1 MNLNYIKEYLE
12 VRKESIT
19 KEDIEVLLQEINAY
33 QETEGSFTDIARIM
47 RVVTEYNISFLTL
60 VEAYEAYPKGDI
72 KLLPKRAEK
81 VREILC
87 VLSSLHTYLVL
98 SLNMVKES
106 TYNMKGIRTYMSELS
121 EKKEHFKSEKITW
134 ATILRSLT
142 QEMSF
147 TQEMRRMDIE
157 DQVGYIRYKREEANG

>member
-1 MNLNYIKEYLE
+1 MNLNYIKEYLNI
-12 VRKESIT
+12 RKDTIT
-19 KEDIEVLLQEINAY
+19 SQDIEALIKEIEDY
-33 QETEGSFTDIARIM
+33 QATEGTFTDIAKIM
-47 RVVTEYNISFLTL
+47 RVVNEYNLTFLTL

-106 TYNMKGIRTYMSELS
+106 TYNMKGIRTYMSELG
-121 EKKEHFKSEKITW
+121 EKKEHFKSEKMTW

-157 DQVGYIRYKREEANG
+157 DKVGYIKYKG

>member
-1 MNLNYIKEYLE
+1 MNLNYIKEYFN
-12 VRKESIT
+12 VRKDTIT
-19 KEDIEVLLQEINAY
+19 SQDVEAFIKEIEDY
-33 QETEGSFTDIARIM
+33 QATEGTFTDIAMIM
-47 RVVTEYNISFLTL
+47 RVVYEYNLTFLTL

-106 TYNMKGIRTYMSELS
+106 TYNMKGIRTYMSELG
-121 EKKEHFKSEKITW
+121 EKKEHFKSEKMTW

-147 TQEMRRMDIE
+147 TQEMRKMDIE
-157 DQVGYIRYKREEANG
+157 DKVGYVKY

>member
-12 VRKESIT
+12 VRRDNITSADIDNLLKEI
-19 KEDIEVLLQEINAY
+19 EDY
-33 QETEGSFTDIARIM
+33 QATEGTFNDIAKIM
-47 RVVTEYNISFLTL
+47 RVVNEYNLTFLTL

-81 VREILC
+81 AREILC

-106 TYNMKGIRTYMSELS
+106 TYNMKGIRTYMSELG
-121 EKKEHFKSEKITW
+121 EKKEHFKSEKVTW

-147 TQEMRRMDIE
+147 TQEMRKMDIE
-157 DQVGYIRYKREEANG
+157 DKVGYLKYKG

>member
-19 KEDIEVLLQEINAY
+19 QGDIEALIEEIEAY
-33 QETEGSFTDIARIM
+33 QSTEGTFNDIVKIM
-47 RVVTEYNISFLTL
+47 KIVNEYNLTFLTL

-98 SLNMVKES
+98 SVNMVKES
-106 TYNMKGIRTYMSELS
+106 TYNMKGIRTYMTELA
-121 EKKEHFKSEKITW
+121 EKKEHFKSEKVTW

-147 TQEMRRMDIE
+147 TQEMRKMDIE
-157 DQVGYIRYKREEANG
+157 DKVGYIKYKEQNGR

>member
-12 VRKESIT
+12 VRKDNIT
-19 KEDIEVLLQEINAY
+19 TQDIEELLKEIRDY
-33 QETEGSFTDIARIM
+33 QSTEGTFSDITRVM
-47 RVVTEYNISFLTL
+47 RVVNEYNLTFLTL

-72 KLLPKRAEK
+72 KLLPARAEK

-98 SLNMVKES
+98 SLNTVKES
-106 TYNMKGIRTYMSELS
+106 TYNMKGIRGYMSELG
-121 EKKEHFKSEKITW
+121 EKKEHFKSEKVTW

-157 DQVGYIRYKREEANG
+157 DKVGYIKYKG

>member
-1 MNLNYIKEYLE
+1 MNLNYIKEYLD
-12 VRKESIT
+12 VRKEAIT
-19 KEDIEVLLQEINAY
+19 KEDVEALIKEIEDY
-33 QETEGSFTDIARIM
+33 QTTEGTFTDIAKIM
-47 RVVTEYNISFLTL
+47 RVVNEYNLTFLTL

-106 TYNMKGIRTYMSELS
+106 TYNMKGIRNYMAELG
-121 EKKEHFKSEKITW
+121 EKKEHFKSEKVTW

-157 DQVGYIRYKREEANG
+157 DKVGYLKYKG

>member
-12 VRKESIT
+12 VRKENIT
-19 KEDIEVLLQEINAY
+19 QSDIEALIEEIKAY
-33 QETEGSFTDIARIM
+33 QSTEGTFNDIVKIM
-47 RVVTEYNISFLTL
+47 KIVNEYNLTFLTL

-72 KLLPKRAEK
+72 RLLPKRAEK

-87 VLSSLHTYLVL
+87 ILSSLHTYLVL
-98 SLNMVKES
+98 SVNMVKES
-106 TYNMKGIRTYMSELS
+106 TYNMKGIRTYMSELA
-121 EKKEHFKSEKITW
+121 EKKEHFKSEKVTW

-147 TQEMRRMDIE
+147 TQEMRKMDIE
-157 DQVGYIRYKREEANG
+157 EEVGYIKYKEQDGR

>member
-12 VRKESIT
+12 ARKETIT
-19 KEDIEVLLQEINAY
+19 REDIENLIKEINAY

-47 RVVTEYNISFLTL
+47 RVVNEYNITFLTL
-60 VEAYEAYPKGDI
+60 VEAYEAYPKEDI

-81 VREILC
+81 AREILC

-106 TYNMKGIRTYMSELS
+106 TYNMKGIRAYMSELG
-121 EKKEHFKSEKITW
+121 EKKEHFKSEKVTW

-147 TQEMRRMDIE
+147 TQEMRKMDIE
-157 DQVGYIRYKREEANG
+157 DKVGYLKYKG

>member
-19 KEDIEVLLQEINAY
+19 QSDIEALIEEIEAY
-33 QETEGSFTDIARIM
+33 QSTEGTFNDIVKIM
-47 RVVTEYNISFLTL
+47 KIVNEYNLTFLTL

-98 SLNMVKES
+98 SVNMVKES
-106 TYNMKGIRTYMSELS
+106 TYNMKGIRTYMTELA
-121 EKKEHFKSEKITW
+121 EKKEHFKSEKVTW

-147 TQEMRRMDIE
+147 TQEMRKMDIE
-157 DQVGYIRYKREEANG
+157 DKVGYIKYKEQNGR

>member
-1 MNLNYIKEYLE
+1 MNLNYVKEYLE
-12 VRKESIT
+12 ARKDNIT
-19 KEDIEVLLQEINAY
+19 SKDVETLINEIKAY
-33 QETEGSFTDIARIM
+33 QATENSFADIARVM
-47 RVVTEYNISFLTL
+47 RVVNEYNLTFLTL
-60 VEAYEAYPKGDI
+60 VEAYEAFPKEDI

-98 SLNMVKES
+98 SLSTVKDT
-106 TYNMKGIRTYMSELS
+106 TYEMRNVRTYAMELA
-121 EKKEHFKSEKITW
+121 EKKEHFKSEKIAW

-157 DQVGYIRYKREEANG
+157 DKVGYIKYKG

>member
-12 VRKESIT
+12 VRKETISQ
-19 KEDIEVLLQEINAY
+19 EDVENLINEINAY

-47 RVVTEYNISFLTL
+47 RVVNEYNITFLTL

-81 VREILC
+81 AREILC

-106 TYNMKGIRTYMSELS
+106 TYNMKGIRSYMSELG
-121 EKKEHFKSEKITW
+121 EKKEHFKSEKVTW

-147 TQEMRRMDIE
+147 TQEMRKMDIE
-157 DQVGYIRYKREEANG
+157 DKVGYLKYKG

>member
-12 VRKESIT
+12 VRKETIT
-19 KEDIEVLLQEINAY
+19 KADIESLLQEISAY
-33 QETEGSFTDIARIM
+33 QSMEDSFSDIAHIM
-47 RVVTEYNISFLTL
+47 RVVNEYNISFLTL
-60 VEAYEAYPKGDI
+60 VESYEAYPKNDI
-72 KLLPKRAEK
+72 KLLPNRVEK

-87 VLSSLHTYLVL
+87 ILSSLHTYLVL

-106 TYNMKGIRTYMSELS
+106 TYNMRGIRAYMSELG
-121 EKKEHFKSEKITW
+121 EKKEHFKSEKMTW

-157 DQVGYIRYKREEANG
+157 DKVGYLKYRE